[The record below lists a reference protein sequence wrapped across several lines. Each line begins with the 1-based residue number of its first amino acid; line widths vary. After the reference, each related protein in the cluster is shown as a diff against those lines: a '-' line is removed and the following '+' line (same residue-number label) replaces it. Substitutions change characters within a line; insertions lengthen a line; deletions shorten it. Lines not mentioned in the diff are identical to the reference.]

1 MDSIADDLTAVASA
15 MYQYKYIKKYLKVTY
30 SVFYFTL

>member
-15 MYQYKYIKKYLKVTY
+15 MYQYKYIKKYLKGNVT
-30 SVFYFTL
+30 

>member
-15 MYQYKYIKKYLKVTY
+15 MYQYKYIKKYLKAEH
-30 SVFYFTL
+30 